1 MESVR
6 SLPPLF
12 RRVSEGQLLDTTL
25 TTDNTCQTNLLN
37 SQTTAQLSD
46 NYQTNA
52 VNYLKWI
59 HNEKTIRNLIEPY
72 NYLITCATNA
82 AVTMCLWSI
91 KTTTIHLIALYPGQY
106 RWANTRKKCSW
117 TNTVFWLSYKLSPFP
132 TVHNVFFAWLSS
144 LEVFFCNLTSISFLW
159 PT

>member
-46 NYQTNA
+46 
-52 VNYLKWI
+52 
-59 HNEKTIRNLIEPY
+59 
-72 NYLITCATNA
+72 
-82 AVTMCLWSI
+82 
-91 KTTTIHLIALYPGQY
+91 
-106 RWANTRKKCSW
+106 KCSKLLKV
-117 TNTVFWLSYKLSPFP
+117 NTQ
-132 TVHNVFFAWLSS
+132 
-144 LEVFFCNLTSISFLW
+144 
-159 PT
+159 